1 MMKKSSIV
9 LLLPLMFYFL
19 FYGVDDFINCDAYEK
34 ILKAVDKDGAVI
46 ITVVED
52 RYTRRFYPDVFVSNN
67 NRLKSVELN

>member
-1 MMKKSSIV
+1 M
-9 LLLPLMFYFL
+9 
-19 FYGVDDFINCDAYEK
+19 DDFINCDAYEK
-34 ILKAVDKDGAVI
+34 ILKAVDKGGAVI